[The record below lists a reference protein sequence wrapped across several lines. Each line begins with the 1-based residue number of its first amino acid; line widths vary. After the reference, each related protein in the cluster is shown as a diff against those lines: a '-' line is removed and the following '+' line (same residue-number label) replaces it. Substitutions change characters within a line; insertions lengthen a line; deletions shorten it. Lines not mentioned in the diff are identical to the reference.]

1 MRRDDLWHS
10 ANDLCLTGTDTFSVI
25 FSLTP
30 IEVRLTGVD
39 DDGRIVNVGSE
50 SSDYRSML
58 AFIGLLEDVPQFEYV
73 QMLRLE
79 RENDD
84 GK

>member
-1 MRRDDLWHS
+1 M
-10 ANDLCLTGTDTFSVI
+10 I
-25 FSLTP
+25 FSLAP
-30 IEVRLTGVD
+30 IEIRLTGVD

-50 SSDYRSML
+50 SSEYLSML
-58 AFIGLLEDVPQFEYV
+58 VFIGLLEDVPQFEYF